1 MCSCDCGV
9 VCEWMDDEC
18 GQLVGALAPPPP
30 NPLWLSLPLSGHPV
44 LSAGDTRRI
53 QQETGTEAIRTAHTK
68 ELALDKFPPLSHF
81 SVVNKLAP
89 N

>member
-1 MCSCDCGV
+1 
-9 VCEWMDDEC
+9 MDDEC

-53 QQETGTEAIRTAHTK
+53 QQETGTKAIRTANTK
-68 ELALDKFPPLSHF
+68 ELALDKFLPLSHF
-81 SVVNKLAP
+81 SVVEQTCTNL
-89 N
+89 NRCVIILLLLY